1 MARKY
6 NKKFKL
12 ENNNSGPGYELYEND
27 IYHVRKQYIIYTN
40 ENLYHYNKPKKN
52 KKKKKESLYQH
63 FIKCLTKI
71 KEKFY
76 NLFNK
81 KIDFKLFTR

>member
-40 ENLYHYNKPKKN
+40 ENLYHYNKPKK
-52 KKKKKESLYQH
+52 K
-63 FIKCLTKI
+63 
-71 KEKFY
+71 
-76 NLFNK
+76 
-81 KIDFKLFTR
+81 